1 MSLTFSQTQG
11 NGSTLMYSIVAEGG
25 YFEEEDIVVELIDVE
40 TREETVLTLGVDY
53 TIDSDMVIFDTAP
66 TSDYYVRI
74 RREVDFENT
83 YSTFQRGNDFGK
95 DSLNK
100 SFLKALYQIQQLAD
114 GFREAGFY
122 WKQDN
127 NAGNRKLINL
137 ADGEEE
143 GDAVTY
149 GQYQNVLGTIETA
162 NELLEQAAIDAAT
175 AQAAADSAE
184 ADANSLSDAL
194 DDIDLNNAHRVNTD
208 NPHGVNADD
217 IGYSASDVLSKLLTV
232 DGSGSGVDADKI
244 DGIESDRLL
253 GLSDSSYGTT
263 GDPDLA
269 DVGVILTDHSNTPY
283 SGVWWLIQTIQ
294 SHSDSDVRAQIAYKT
309 DSKSRV
315 FFRQKDGTSWTD
327 WVSMHNTVTNKGAKD
342 TTGTWTINNVWP
354 NVPLYITA
362 HTTSSTTSIGG
373 VEYRVTGGATTGSTG
388 SSNAHWNLT
397 HSGTEGQGTSHSCII
412 IPTSTTVTIA
422 IDDISTGVVLTAYQ

>member
-1 MSLTFSQTQG
+1 
-11 NGSTLMYSIVAEGG
+11 MYSIVAEGG

-184 ADANSLSDAL
+184 EDANSLSAAL
-194 DDIDLNNAHRVNTD
+194 DDIDLNSLHRADTD

-232 DGSGSGVDADKI
+232 DGSGSGVDADTV
-244 DGIESDRLL
+244 DTFEALELMGRT
-253 GLSDSSYGTT
+253 DSSKGTSADPNTVDSGYIISNHVNTPWSGAWWVIHTMQVHNDLTKKVQLAIRMDTTRLFIRQNDGTT
-263 GDPDLA
+263 WYD
-269 DVGVILTDHSNTPY
+269 
-283 SGVWWLIQTIQ
+283 WLRC
-294 SHSDSDVRAQIAYKT
+294 DNDYR
-309 DSKSRV
+309 
-315 FFRQKDGTSWTD
+315 
-327 WVSMHNTVTNKGAKD
+327 VTNLGSIS
-342 TTGTWTINNVWP
+342 TTGTWTITDCVVNR
-354 NVPLYITA
+354 PLYITA
-362 HTTSSTTSIGG
+362 HTNSPTTSIGG

-397 HSGTEGQGTSHSCII
+397 HSGAEGQGTSHSCII